1 MGCDQVLRFDRFTL
15 NSADGRLRADG
26 VAVELRPKSF
36 DVLRL
41 LVQNAGRL
49 VSKDEMARTVWPNV
63 VATDDTLVQC
73 ISDVRKALGDDGQR
87 FIKTVPRRGYVFVA
101 EVEGEG
107 KGKGEAQAQPRVSKV
122 VGRRPVAWAAGL
134 ALIVVAALSAWMS
147 ASHLARPDPLRLT
160 IAVLPL
166 ASIGASSDRHFGDGL
181 AEDIIT
187 AISRFRDVTVIA
199 SNSSLRYR
207 NDVDVPK
214 AGRELGAAFI
224 VKGSVGRDQGRVRV
238 NVQLLDARSGATL
251 WAERYDRPLG
261 SLFELQDELAGQVV
275 SKLVGHARQ
284 RAADRVRTRDPTSM
298 EVYEMVLRARQGFVA
313 FSREGAM
320 DAHALLQQATML
332 DPGYAPAWELL
343 ARVLLRFYIVPYD
356 DRQFSTQ
363 VLDDAHLAAL
373 KAVALDPG
381 FSLAHGALGYAQ
393 LWLQQY
399 DASKA
404 SLRRAIALNPN
415 DADSLR
421 NYGDALGNFGEHR
434 ASIEAFEHSLRL
446 DPFSPPIV
454 PGLMARAYNMLG
466 EHDRALPLARECGQ
480 RAPGLPVCFMM
491 LAVAA
496 ARLGDTV
503 EAQAAVR
510 RLLELSPKTSIRQH
524 MQRKRFRLDS
534 DVVLW
539 AGHLRAAGIPE

>member
-1 MGCDQVLRFDRFTL
+1 MGADQVLRFDRFTL
-15 NSADGRLRADG
+15 DCADGRLRADG
-26 VAVELRPKSF
+26 VDVELRPKSF

-49 VSKDEMARTVWPNV
+49 VSKDEMARAVWPNV
-63 VATDDTLVQC
+63 VATDDSLAQC

-101 EVEGEG
+101 EVEVE
-107 KGKGEAQAQPRVSKV
+107 GEAQAPPRDSKV

-134 ALIVVAALSAWMS
+134 ALVVVAALSVWVF
-147 ASHLARPDPLRLT
+147 ASHVARPDPLRLT

-166 ASIGASSDRHFGDGL
+166 AGIGASSDRHFGDGL

-207 NDVDVPK
+207 DDVDVPK

-238 NVQLLDARSGATL
+238 NVQLLDTRSGATL

-261 SLFELQDELAGQVV
+261 SLFELQDEVAGQVV

-284 RAADRVRTRDPTSM
+284 RTAERVRTRDPTSM

-320 DAHALLQQATML
+320 DAHALLQHATTL

-356 DRQFSTQ
+356 DRQFSAR
-363 VLDDAHLAAL
+363 VLEDAHRAART
-373 KAVALDPG
+373 AVALDPG

-399 DASKA
+399 EASEA

-434 ASIEAFEHSLRL
+434 ASIEAFERSLRL

-454 PGLMARAYNMLG
+454 PGLMARAYIMLG
-466 EHDRALPLARECGQ
+466 EPDRALPLARECAH

-496 ARLGDTV
+496 ARHGDTV

-510 RLLELSPKTSIRQH
+510 RLLELSPRTSIRQH

-534 DVVLW
+534 DDGLW
-539 AGHLRAAGIPE
+539 VGHLRTAGIPE

>member
-1 MGCDQVLRFDRFTL
+1 MESDQVLRFDRFTL
-15 NSADGRLRADG
+15 DGPDGRLRADG
-26 VAVELRPKSF
+26 VTIELRPKSF

-49 VSKDEMARTVWPNV
+49 VLKDEMARAVWPNV
-63 VATDDTLVQC
+63 VATDDSLAQC
-73 ISDVRKALGDDGQR
+73 ISDIRKALGDDSQR

-101 EVEGEG
+101 EV
-107 KGKGEAQAQPRVSKV
+107 KSDGEAQAPPQVAKV
-122 VGRRPVAWAAGL
+122 IGRRPVAWGAGL
-134 ALIVVAALSAWMS
+134 ALVVVAALSVWVF
-147 ASHLARPDPLRLT
+147 ASHVARPDLLRLT

-166 ASIGASSDRHFGDGL
+166 SSIGESSDRHFGDGL

-207 NDVDVPK
+207 DDVDVPK
-214 AGRELGAAFI
+214 AGRELGAAFV

-238 NVQLLDARSGATL
+238 NIQLLDARSGATL

-261 SLFELQDELAGQVV
+261 SLFELQDEVADQVV

-284 RAADRVRTRDPTSM
+284 RTAERVRTRDPTSM

-313 FSREGAM
+313 FSREGAI
-320 DAHALLQQATML
+320 DAHALLQQATTL
-332 DPGYAPAWELL
+332 DPGYAAAWELL
-343 ARVLLRFYIVPYD
+343 ARVLLRFYIAPYD
-356 DRQFSTQ
+356 DRQFSPK
-363 VLDDAHLAAL
+363 VLEDAHRAAL
-373 KAVALDPG
+373 TAVALDPG

-393 LWLQQY
+393 LWQQQY
-399 DASKA
+399 DASNA
-404 SLRRAIALNPN
+404 SLHRAIALNPN

-421 NYGDALGNFGEHR
+421 NYGDALGTFGEHR
-434 ASIEAFEHSLRL
+434 ASIKAFERSLRL

-466 EHDRALPLARECGQ
+466 EHDQALPLARECAH

-491 LAVAA
+491 RAVAA
-496 ARLGDTV
+496 ARQGESV

-510 RLLELSPKTSIRQH
+510 RLLELAPKTSIRQH
-524 MQRKRFRLDS
+524 MQRKRFKLDS
-534 DVVLW
+534 DDELW
-539 AGHLRAAGIPE
+539 VGHLRAAGIPE